1 MTTPRNKHLRHQ
13 LPPNSD
19 AMIINLAPIDYVP
32 ETS

>member
-32 ETS
+32 